1 MLHRDGD
8 DKSSRYL
15 NVILNGYNF
24 AYNIIKIKPRGVLA
38 IDQWYNRIILK
49 IIIL

>member
-1 MLHRDGD
+1 MEMIKVVG
-8 DKSSRYL
+8 RYL

-38 IDQWYNRIILK
+38 IDQ
-49 IIIL
+49 